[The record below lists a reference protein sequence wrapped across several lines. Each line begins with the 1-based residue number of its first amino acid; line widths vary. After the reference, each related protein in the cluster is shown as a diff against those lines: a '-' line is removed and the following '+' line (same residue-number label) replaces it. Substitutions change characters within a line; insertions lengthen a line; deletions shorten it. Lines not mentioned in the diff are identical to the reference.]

1 MGEFKSARIRFMMTL
16 PNILTL
22 SRIALI
28 PVFVVLYY
36 LQPSY
41 NPNGFIV
48 IQAPDNIFTQI
59 NFWVT
64 AIYAFISTTDY
75 LDGYLA
81 RKLNMTSQ
89 LGAFL
94 DPVADKLMVSVALIL
109 LVDFYPS
116 DTHWY
121 IGLCALIIISREILV
136 SALREWMG
144 TIGQRSNVNVSFVGK
159 VKTFVQIFAIL
170 FLLYQQPFFGLPSFE
185 IGVVLLVL
193 ATLLTLYSGFIYL
206 KEGIKTFDS

>member
-1 MGEFKSARIRFMMTL
+1 MTI
-16 PNILTL
+16 PNIITL
-22 SRIALI
+22 SRIFLI
-28 PVFVVLYY
+28 PVFVALYY
-36 LQPSY
+36 FQPAY
-41 NPNGFIV
+41 TQTPV
-48 IQAPDNIFTQI
+48 FTWI
-59 NFWVT
+59 NFCLT
-64 AIYAFISTTDY
+64 GAYAFISITDY

-94 DPVADKLMVSVALIL
+94 DPVADKLMVSVALIM

-121 IGLCALIIISREILV
+121 ITIAALIIISREILV

-144 TIGQRSNVNVSFVGK
+144 TIGQRSNVNVSYIGK

-185 IGVVLLVL
+185 IGVTLLIA
-193 ATLLTLYSGFIYL
+193 ATLLTLWSGFIYL
-206 KEGIKTFDS
+206 REGVKTFDN

>member
-1 MGEFKSARIRFMMTL
+1 MMTL

-22 SRIALI
+22 SRIVLI

-41 NPNGFIV
+41 SENP
-48 IQAPDNIFTQI
+48 IFTWT
-59 NFWVT
+59 NFSLT
-64 AIYAFISTTDY
+64 GTYAVISITDY
-75 LDGYLA
+75 FDGYLA

-94 DPVADKLMVSVALIL
+94 DPVADKLMVSTALIL
-109 LVDFYPS
+109 LVDFYPA

-121 IGLCALIIISREILV
+121 IAVCSLIIISREILV
-136 SALREWMG
+136 SAMREWMG
-144 TIGQRSNVNVSFVGK
+144 TIGQRSKVKVSFIGK

-170 FLLYQQPFFGLPSFE
+170 FLLYQQPFFTLPSFE
-185 IGVVLLVL
+185 IGVTLLIV
-193 ATLLTLYSGFIYL
+193 ATALTLYSGFIYL
-206 KEGIKTFDS
+206 QEGVKTFNN

>member
-1 MGEFKSARIRFMMTL
+1 MMTL
-16 PNILTL
+16 PNIITL
-22 SRIALI
+22 SRIFLI
-28 PVFVVLYY
+28 PVFVALYY
-36 LQPSY
+36 FQSAYTDTP
-41 NPNGFIV
+41 
-48 IQAPDNIFTQI
+48 IFTWI
-59 NFWVT
+59 NFYLT
-64 AIYAFISTTDY
+64 ATYAFISITDY

-94 DPVADKLMVSVALIL
+94 DPVADKLMVSVALIM

-121 IGLCALIIISREILV
+121 ITIAALVIISREILV

-144 TIGQRSNVNVSFVGK
+144 TIGQRSNVNVSFIGK

-185 IGVVLLVL
+185 IGVTLLIA
-193 ATLLTLYSGFIYL
+193 ATLLTLWSGFIYL
-206 KEGIKTFDS
+206 KEGVKTFNN

>member
-1 MGEFKSARIRFMMTL
+1 MTL

-28 PVFVVLYY
+28 PVFVALYY
-36 LQPSY
+36 MQPAYSE
-41 NPNGFIV
+41 
-48 IQAPDNIFTQI
+48 APIFTWI
-59 NFWVT
+59 NFFLT
-64 AIYAFISTTDY
+64 GTYAAISTTDY

-94 DPVADKLMVSVALIL
+94 DPVADKLMVSTALIL
-109 LVDFYPS
+109 LVDFYPT

-121 IGLCALIIISREILV
+121 ITVCALVIISREILV

-144 TIGQRSNVNVSFVGK
+144 TIGQRSTINVSFIGK
-159 VKTFVQIFAIL
+159 VKTFVQIFSIL

-185 IGVVLLVL
+185 IGVTLLL
-193 ATLLTLYSGFIYL
+193 AATLLTLYSGFIYL
-206 KEGIKTFDS
+206 KEGVKTFDS

>member
-1 MGEFKSARIRFMMTL
+1 MI
-16 PNILTL
+16 TL
-22 SRIALI
+22 SRIFLI
-28 PVFVVLYY
+28 PVFVALYY
-36 LQPSY
+36 FQPAYSD
-41 NPNGFIV
+41 
-48 IQAPDNIFTQI
+48 ASTFTWI
-59 NFWVT
+59 NFYLT
-64 AIYAFISTTDY
+64 GAFAFISITDY

-94 DPVADKLMVSVALIL
+94 DPVADKLIVSVALIM

-121 IGLCALIIISREILV
+121 ITIAALIIISREILV

-144 TIGQRSNVNVSFVGK
+144 TIGHRSSVNVSYIGK

-185 IGVVLLVL
+185 IGV
-193 ATLLTLYSGFIYL
+193 TLLMAATFLTLWSGFIYL
-206 KEGIKTFDS
+206 KEGVKTFDH

>member
-1 MGEFKSARIRFMMTL
+1 MMTL
-16 PNILTL
+16 PNIITL
-22 SRIALI
+22 SRVLLI
-28 PVFVVLYY
+28 PLFVMLYY
-36 LQPSY
+36 LQPAYS
-41 NPNGFIV
+41 PNGFIN
-48 IQAPDNIFTQI
+48 IQAPENIFTQI

-64 AIYAFISTTDY
+64 GVYAFISITDY

-94 DPVADKLMVSVALIL
+94 DPVADKLMVSTALIL

-121 IGLCALIIISREILV
+121 IGICALIIISREILV
-136 SALREWMG
+136 SALREWMS
-144 TIGQRSNVNVSFVGK
+144 TIGQRSNVNVSFIGK

-185 IGVVLLVL
+185 IGVALLL
-193 ATLLTLYSGFIYL
+193 AATFLTLWSGFIYL
-206 KEGIKTFDS
+206 REGVKTFDN

>member
-1 MGEFKSARIRFMMTL
+1 MMTL
-16 PNILTL
+16 PNMITL
-22 SRIALI
+22 SRIFLI
-28 PVFVVLYY
+28 PVFVALYY
-36 LQPSY
+36 FQPAY
-41 NPNGFIV
+41 TATP
-48 IQAPDNIFTQI
+48 IFTWI
-59 NFWVT
+59 NFCLT
-64 AIYAFISTTDY
+64 GAYAFISITDY

-94 DPVADKLMVSVALIL
+94 DPVADKLMVSVALIM

-121 IGLCALIIISREILV
+121 ITVAALIIISREILV

-144 TIGQRSNVNVSFVGK
+144 TIGQRSTVNVSYIGK

-185 IGVVLLVL
+185 IGVTLLIA
-193 ATLLTLYSGFIYL
+193 ATLLTLWSGFIYL
-206 KEGIKTFDS
+206 REGVKTFDN

>member
-1 MGEFKSARIRFMMTL
+1 MMTL

-28 PVFVVLYY
+28 PVFVALYY
-36 LQPSY
+36 MQPAYSE
-41 NPNGFIV
+41 
-48 IQAPDNIFTQI
+48 APIFTWI
-59 NFWVT
+59 NFFLT
-64 AIYAFISTTDY
+64 GTYAAISTTDY

-94 DPVADKLMVSVALIL
+94 DPVADKLMVSTALIL
-109 LVDFYPS
+109 LVDFYPT

-121 IGLCALIIISREILV
+121 ITVCALVIISREILV

-144 TIGQRSNVNVSFVGK
+144 TIGQRS
-159 VKTFVQIFAIL
+159 TFH
-170 FLLYQQPFFGLPSFE
+170 LL
-185 IGVVLLVL
+185 
-193 ATLLTLYSGFIYL
+193 AR
-206 KEGIKTFDS
+206 

>member
-1 MGEFKSARIRFMMTL
+1 MMTI
-16 PNILTL
+16 PNIITL
-22 SRIALI
+22 SRIFLI
-28 PVFVVLYY
+28 PVFVALYY
-36 LQPSY
+36 FQPSY
-41 NPNGFIV
+41 THTP
-48 IQAPDNIFTQI
+48 IFTWI
-59 NFWVT
+59 NFCLT
-64 AIYAFISTTDY
+64 GAYALISITDY

-94 DPVADKLMVSVALIL
+94 DPVADKLMVSVALIM

-116 DTHWY
+116 ATHWY
-121 IGLCALIIISREILV
+121 ITIAALIIISREILV

-144 TIGQRSNVNVSFVGK
+144 TIGQRSNVNVSYIGK

-185 IGVVLLVL
+185 IGVVLLMV
-193 ATLLTLYSGFIYL
+193 ATLLTLWSGFIYL
-206 KEGIKTFDS
+206 KEGVKTFDN

>member
-1 MGEFKSARIRFMMTL
+1 MMTI

-36 LQPSY
+36 FQPAYSD
-41 NPNGFIV
+41 
-48 IQAPDNIFTQI
+48 APIFTWI
-59 NFWVT
+59 NFALT
-64 AIYAFISTTDY
+64 GAYAAISATDY
-75 LDGYLA
+75 LDGHLA
-81 RKLNMTSQ
+81 RKLNMTSK

-94 DPVADKLMVSVALIL
+94 DPVADKLMVSTALVL

-121 IGLCALIIISREILV
+121 ISVCALIIISREILV

-144 TIGQRSNVNVSFVGK
+144 TIGQRSTVNVSFIGK
-159 VKTFVQIFAIL
+159 VKTFIQIFAIL

-185 IGVVLLVL
+185 IGVTLLIL
-193 ATLLTLYSGFIYL
+193 ATALTLYSGFIYL
-206 KEGIKTFDS
+206 KEGVKTF

>member
-1 MGEFKSARIRFMMTL
+1 MMTI
-16 PNILTL
+16 PNMITL
-22 SRIALI
+22 SRIFLI
-28 PVFVVLYY
+28 PVFVALYY
-36 LQPSY
+36 LQPAY
-41 NPNGFIV
+41 NLDGFINLK
-48 IQAPDNIFTQI
+48 APDNIFTQI

-64 AIYAFISTTDY
+64 GVYAFISITDY

-94 DPVADKLMVSVALIL
+94 DPVADKLMVSTALIL
-109 LVDFYPS
+109 LVDFYPT

-121 IGLCALIIISREILV
+121 ITICALIIISREILV

-144 TIGQRSNVNVSFVGK
+144 TIGQRSTINVSYIGK
-159 VKTFVQIFAIL
+159 VKTFVQVFAIL

-185 IGVVLLVL
+185 IGVTLLL
-193 ATLLTLYSGFIYL
+193 AATLLTLYSGFIYL
-206 KEGIKTFDS
+206 KEGVKTFDT

>member
-1 MGEFKSARIRFMMTL
+1 MMTI

-28 PVFVVLYY
+28 PLFVVLYY
-36 LQPSY
+36 FQPAY
-41 NPNGFIV
+41 TDTP
-48 IQAPDNIFTQI
+48 IFTWI
-59 NFWVT
+59 NFAVT
-64 AIYAFISTTDY
+64 LIYAMISVTDY

-81 RKLNMTSQ
+81 RKLNMTSR

-94 DPVADKLMVSVALIL
+94 DPVADKLMVSTALVI

-121 IGLCALIIISREILV
+121 ISICALIIISREILV

-144 TIGQRSNVNVSFVGK
+144 TIGQRSTINVSFVGK

-185 IGVVLLVL
+185 IGVSLLVA

-206 KEGIKTFDS
+206 KEGIKTFKPQ

>member
-1 MGEFKSARIRFMMTL
+1 MMTL
-16 PNILTL
+16 PNLITL
-22 SRIALI
+22 SRIFLI
-28 PVFVVLYY
+28 PIFIALYY
-36 LQPSY
+36 FQPSY
-41 NPNGFIV
+41 AD
-48 IQAPDNIFTQI
+48 APIFTWI
-59 NFWVT
+59 NFYLT
-64 AIYAFISTTDY
+64 ATYAFISTTDY

-81 RKLNMTSQ
+81 RRLNLTSQ

-94 DPVADKLMVSVALIL
+94 DPVADKLMVSTALIM

-121 IGLCALIIISREILV
+121 ITIAALIIISREILV

-144 TIGQRSNVNVSFVGK
+144 TIGKRSTINVSFIGK

-185 IGVVLLVL
+185 IGVVLLIL
-193 ATLLTLYSGFIYL
+193 ATFLTLWSGFIYL
-206 KEGIKTFDS
+206 KEGVKTFDK

>member
-1 MGEFKSARIRFMMTL
+1 MPMMTL

-41 NPNGFIV
+41 NPNGFIE
-48 IQAPDNIFTQI
+48 IQAPDNIFTQV

-81 RKLNMTSQ
+81 RKLHMTSQ

-94 DPVADKLMVSVALIL
+94 EPVADKLMVSVALVL

-121 IGLCALIIISREILV
+121 IGVCALIIISREILV

-185 IGVVLLVL
+185 IGVVLLVF

>member
-1 MGEFKSARIRFMMTL
+1 MMTL
-16 PNILTL
+16 PNIITL

-28 PVFVVLYY
+28 PAFVVLYF
-36 LQPSY
+36 LQPAY
-41 NPNGFIV
+41 NPEGFID
-48 IQAPDNIFTQI
+48 IEAPESIFTQV

-64 AIYAFISTTDY
+64 GIYAFISTTDY

-109 LVDFYPS
+109 LVDFYPT

-121 IGLCALIIISREILV
+121 IAIAALIIVSREILV

-144 TIGQRSNVNVSFVGK
+144 TIGQRSTVNVSFIGK

-185 IGVVLLVL
+185 IGVVLLMA
-193 ATLLTLYSGFIYL
+193 ATFLTLWSGFIYL
-206 KEGIKTFDS
+206 REGVKTFDN

>member
-1 MGEFKSARIRFMMTL
+1 MMTL
-16 PNILTL
+16 PNMITL
-22 SRIALI
+22 SRIFLI
-28 PVFVVLYY
+28 PVFVALYY
-36 LQPSY
+36 FQPAY
-41 NPNGFIV
+41 TATP
-48 IQAPDNIFTQI
+48 IFTWI
-59 NFWVT
+59 NFCLT
-64 AIYAFISTTDY
+64 GAYAFISITDY

-94 DPVADKLMVSVALIL
+94 DPVADKLMVSVALIM

-121 IGLCALIIISREILV
+121 ITIAALIIISREILV

-144 TIGQRSNVNVSFVGK
+144 TIGQRSTVNVSYIGK

-185 IGVVLLVL
+185 IGVTLLIA
-193 ATLLTLYSGFIYL
+193 ATLLTLWSGFIYL
-206 KEGIKTFDS
+206 REGIKTFDN